1 MISLID
7 ALAGKSAQKEFKFG
21 DQTTV
26 VLRTLTQGEMNSVM
40 QRIPR
45 SDLMPM
51 IELIK
56 VPELARALVSINNI
70 NLEAFDDFN
79 DEKKKSP
86 NKDKYLI
93 IEEMLE
99 KMDTFV
105 ISSLYNVYSSF
116 KEEISKQKEELK
128 NA

>member
-7 ALAGKSAQKEFKFG
+7 ALAGKSTQKEFKFG
-21 DQTTV
+21 EQKV
-26 VLRTLTQGEMNSVM
+26 ILRTLTQGEMNSVM

-56 VPELARALVSINNI
+56 VPELARALVSINGVNV
-70 NLEAFDDFN
+70 EAFDDFIN
-79 DEKKKSP
+79 ETKKTP

-105 ISSLYNVYSSF
+105 ISALYNVYSSF